1 MTMNEYNR
9 AKIRLITNQD
19 AVDFVSTINS
29 DGTATKYSL
38 ENFDRSYR
46 VNARSLLGVL
56 YFITEHGDDTY
67 LVNDNNGQIPS
78 SIDKFR
84 V

>member
-1 MTMNEYNR
+1 MEEYSR
-9 AKIRLITNQD
+9 ARIRLVTNRD
-19 AVDFVSTINS
+19 AVDFVSTLNS

-38 ENFDRSYR
+38 EDFEAHDR

-56 YFITEHGDDTY
+56 YFTTEHNEETY
-67 LVNDNNGQIPS
+67 LVNDDGGLIPS

>member
-1 MTMNEYNR
+1 MNEYNR
-9 AKIRLITNQD
+9 AKIRLITNQN

-29 DGTATKYSL
+29 DGTANKFSL

>member
-1 MTMNEYNR
+1 MNEYNR

-19 AVDFVSTINS
+19 AVDFVSTVNS

-38 ENFDRSYR
+38 ENFDRTYR

-56 YFITEHGDDTY
+56 YFTTEHGEDTY
-67 LVNDNNGQIPS
+67 FVNDDGGQIPS
-78 SIDKFR
+78 LIDKFR

>member
-1 MTMNEYNR
+1 MNEYNR
-9 AKIRLITNQD
+9 AKINLITNQD
-19 AVDFVSTINS
+19 AINFVRAINS
-29 DGTATKYSL
+29 DGTAIRYSL

-67 LVNDNNGQIPS
+67 FVNDDDGSIPS
-78 SIDKFR
+78 FIDKFR

>member
-1 MTMNEYNR
+1 MNEYNR

-19 AVDFVSTINS
+19 AIDFVSTINS
-29 DGTATKYSL
+29 DGTVNKFSL

-67 LVNDNNGQIPS
+67 LVNDNGEQIPS

>member
-1 MTMNEYNR
+1 MNEYNR
-9 AKIRLITNQD
+9 ARIRLLTNQE
-19 AVDFVSTINS
+19 AIDFVSAINS
-29 DGTATKYSL
+29 DGTATKYAL
-38 ENFDRSYR
+38 ENFDRTYR

-56 YFITEHGDDTY
+56 YFTTEHNEDTY
-67 LVNDNNGQIPS
+67 LVNDDGGTIPT

>member
-1 MTMNEYNR
+1 MEEYSR
-9 AKIRLITNQD
+9 ARVRLVTNQD
-19 AVDFVSTINS
+19 AVNFVSTLNS

-38 ENFDRSYR
+38 EDFDGHYR

-56 YFITEHGDDTY
+56 YFTTEHNEDTY
-67 LVNDNNGQIPS
+67 LVNDDGGSIPS

>member
-1 MTMNEYNR
+1 MDEYNR
-9 AKIRLITNQD
+9 AKIRLVTNQD
-19 AVDFVSTINS
+19 AIDFVSTINS
-29 DGTATKYSL
+29 DGTAIRYAL

-56 YFITEHGDDTY
+56 YFITEHGDDTFF
-67 LVNDNNGQIPS
+67 VNDDGGVIPT

-84 V
+84 A

>member
-1 MTMNEYNR
+1 MNEYNR

-56 YFITEHGDDTY
+56 YFITEHSDDTY
-67 LVNDNNGQIPS
+67 LVNDNGEQIPS